1 MVSKRVLIMSVIPVE
16 LFNLLDTLRIP
27 IEGKKPFSGSYYYW
41 ESTQSSTAHGQ
52 FEILVCASGRAGNL
66 DMAVLAANAI
76 QQLKPDFAILLGIA
90 GGIRGKTKIGQT
102 IFGDKIVHYEPA
114 ALIADAKGE
123 RQESR
128 SDMTDLDVG
137 VGQMLTAYLADKQ
150 ALVRIGADEH
160 FPRRDALP
168 PELTVRPDVQEN
180 VADDPSV
187 NFAAFASGE
196 KLLRDANKI
205 RSFRENIH
213 GRIEVVEMEA
223 AGFVTACRHSR
234 LPCLV
239 VRGISDFGDTL
250 KDDAFHAYAAKR
262 VAAVAVDFVGNG
274 LDFGLLP
281 HSRNEP
287 VPAAVGS
294 APRPENS
301 SPLASYFDA
310 DAVSALQ
317 AFKNDQAALDDSC
330 VCAFISVS
338 PSRTGHPRNAA
349 ECYHLG
355 HAVAAQLFSEFQES
369 LSSLE
374 LLITPSSN
382 YWRPSDGD
390 QNKANFEILGNWF
403 SAFDYRLEPT
413 LIQRYIYN
421 IAFDGRLSQLH
432 GEIQNLWIFAGQ
444 RVVGSLAE
452 EIRNWRYRETIS
464 DQVRV
469 AVLERFR
476 SYGDFDGKIDLTAP
490 EVFTEFL
497 AFLYLTVSWP
507 QWASADWII
516 KFTHCLTDPERSI
529 VTRHFGKTRMLILES
544 RKNRIVWDALAFV
557 ARMDGKS
564 AAFPQRIYFPTLKNR
579 SLNDWMYSRSPE
591 GVVPL
596 WGAVSGNVSALSDR
610 FVEHALGLLQPT
622 LQPDIP
628 AGREWLSTFAV
639 SWGRRLRQRV
649 EA

>member
-1 MVSKRVLIMSVIPVE
+1 MMSKRVLIMSVIPVE
-16 LFNLLDTLRIP
+16 LFNLLDALRIP
-27 IEGKKPFSGSYYYW
+27 IRNKKPFAESYYYW
-41 ESTQSSTAHGQ
+41 ETTQSSAAGGQ
-52 FEILVCASGRAGNL
+52 LEVLVCASGRAGNL

-76 QQLKPDFAILLGIA
+76 RELRPDFAILLGIA

-114 ALIADAKGE
+114 ALIADANGE
-123 RQESR
+123 RQEAR
-128 SDMTDLDVG
+128 PDMTDLDVG
-137 VGQMLTAYLADKQ
+137 VGQMLTAYQADKE
-150 ALVRIGADEH
+150 ALVRIGRDAL
-160 FPRRDALP
+160 FQRRDALK
-168 PELTVRPDVQEN
+168 PELLARPDVMEN
-180 VADDPSV
+180 VADEPYV
-187 NFAAFASGE
+187 NFAAVASGE
-196 KLLRDANKI
+196 KLLRDVNKI
-205 RSFRENIH
+205 CGFRRDIH

-234 LPCLV
+234 LPFMV
-239 VRGISDFGDTL
+239 VRGISDFGDDL
-250 KDDAFHAYAAKR
+250 KDDAFHGYAAGR
-262 VAAVAVDFVGNG
+262 VAVVAVDFLGHG
-274 LDFGLLP
+274 LDFALLP
-281 HSRNEP
+281 QSRNEP
-287 VPAAVGS
+287 AAAANDS
-294 APRPENS
+294 TPKPS
-301 SPLASYFDA
+301 SSSGLTSNFDP
-310 DAVSALQ
+310 DAAGTLQ
-317 AFKNDQAALDDSC
+317 SFKNGQAALDDSC

-338 PSRTGHPRNAA
+338 PSRAGHPRNAA

-403 SAFDYRLEPT
+403 SAFEYRLEPT

-432 GEIQNLWIFAGQ
+432 GEIQNLWIFAEQ

-452 EIRNWRYRETIS
+452 EIRNWRYKETIS
-464 DQVRV
+464 DQARG
-469 AVLERFR
+469 AVLERFMN
-476 SYGDFDGKIDLTAP
+476 YGNFDGKIDLTAP
-490 EVFTEFL
+490 EIFTEFL

-557 ARMDGKS
+557 ARMGGKS

-579 SLNDWMYSRSPE
+579 SLNDWMYSRNPE

-596 WGAVSGNVSALSDR
+596 WGAVSDNVSALSDR

-622 LQPDIP
+622 LQTDIP

-639 SWGRRLRQRV
+639 SWGQRLRQRV

>member
-1 MVSKRVLIMSVIPVE
+1 MSRRVLIMSVIPVE

-27 IEGKKPFSGSYYYW
+27 IAGKKPLAGAHYYW
-41 ESTQSSTAHGQ
+41 ETTDSSSAGGQ
-52 FEILVCASGRAGNL
+52 LELLVCASGRAGNI
-66 DMAVLAANAI
+66 DMAVLATTAI
-76 QQLKPDFAILLGIA
+76 RDLRPNFAILLGIA

-123 RQESR
+123 RQEAR
-128 SDMTDLDVG
+128 PDMTDLDVG
-137 VGQMLTAYLADKQ
+137 VGQMLTAYQADKE
-150 ALVRIGADEH
+150 ALVRIGLEAH
-160 FPRRDALP
+160 FPRRDTLP
-168 PELTVRPDVQEN
+168 PELLARANVIEN
-180 VADDPSV
+180 VADEPSA
-187 NFAAFASGE
+187 NFAAVASGE

-205 RSFRENIH
+205 RGFRENIH

-250 KDDAFHAYAAKR
+250 KDDAFHSYAAKR
-262 VAAVAVDFVGNG
+262 VAVVAVDFLRNG
-274 LDFGLLP
+274 LDFALLP
-281 HSRNEP
+281 QSRSE
-287 VPAAVGS
+287 PAAAAAGS
-294 APRPENS
+294 APELAKS
-301 SPLASYFDA
+301 SPLTSYFDP
-310 DAVSALQ
+310 DAAGVLAAL
-317 AFKNDQAALDDSC
+317 KNDQATFDDSC

-355 HAVAAQLFSEFQES
+355 HAVAAQLFSEFQEG
-369 LSSLE
+369 LSPLE

-382 YWRPSDGD
+382 YWRPSDGE

-421 IAFDGRLSQLH
+421 IAFDERLSHLH

-452 EIRNWRYRETIS
+452 EIRSWRYKEAIS
-464 DQVRV
+464 EQAKA
-469 AVLERFR
+469 AVLERFK
-476 SYGDFDGKIDLTAP
+476 SCGDFDGKADLLAH
-490 EVFTEFL
+490 EVFAEFL
-497 AFLYLTVSWP
+497 AFLYLTVAWP
-507 QWASADWII
+507 QWASADWIV
-516 KFTHCLTDPERSI
+516 KFTHCLTDPDRSI

-544 RKNRIVWDALAFV
+544 KKNRIVWDALAFV
-557 ARMDGKS
+557 ARMDGKA

-579 SLNDWMYSRSPE
+579 SLNDWMYSRNPE

-596 WGAVSGNVSALSDR
+596 WGAVSVNVGALSDR
-610 FVEHALGLLQPT
+610 FVEHALGLLQPA
-622 LQPDIP
+622 LQADI
-628 AGREWLSTFAV
+628 ATGRDWLANFAV
-639 SWGRRLRQRV
+639 TWGARLRQRV
-649 EA
+649 GE